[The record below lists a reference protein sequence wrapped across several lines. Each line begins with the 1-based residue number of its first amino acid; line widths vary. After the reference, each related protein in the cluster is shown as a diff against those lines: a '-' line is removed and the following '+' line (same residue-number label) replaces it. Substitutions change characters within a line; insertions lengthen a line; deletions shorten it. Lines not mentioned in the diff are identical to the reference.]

1 MSIIT
6 KFEAYLLTEKR
17 IAKNTFE
24 AYCLDLGQFAA
35 FLKEKNIPLEKAT
48 NDVIKAYLL
57 SLKKAG
63 ISARSMARKISSLKA
78 FYNYAQRVVGWK
90 NHAED
95 LLFPKLEKSLPRFLT
110 EQEIAMLFDVAQKDT
125 SYIGKRNKLIL
136 HLLYV
141 SGTRITE
148 LTQLKIADIH
158 MDTGFI
164 TIQGKGSKQ
173 RMVPLPQQTFELIR
187 EYLDTV
193 HTVFRKKHSST
204 IEFLFP
210 TLYAGKIK
218 PISRQSCWVI
228 LKKLCYC
235 AGIKRNISPHQ
246 LRHSLAT
253 HLLKKGADLRSLQLW
268 LGHENLTTVQI
279 YTHVDTSFLREVYD
293 KKHPRS

>member
-1 MSIIT
+1 MVT

-17 IAKNTFE
+17 IAKNTFD
-24 AYCLDLGQFAA
+24 AYRSDLAQFIF
-35 FLKEKNIPLEKAT
+35 FLKGKNVSLKEAT
-48 NDVIKAYLL
+48 HNVIKEYL
-57 SLKKAG
+57 SVLKKDG

-78 FYNYAQRVVGWK
+78 FYNYAHRIAGWQ

-95 LLFPKLEKSLPRFLT
+95 LLFPKLEKSLPRFMT
-110 EQEIAMLFDVAQKDT
+110 EEEIGILFDVVQKD
-125 SYIGKRNKLIL
+125 SSHAGVRNKLLL

-141 SGTRITE
+141 SGTRISE
-148 LTQLKIADIH
+148 LTQLKITDIH
-158 MDTGFI
+158 IDTGFI
-164 TIQGKGSKQ
+164 TVQGKGGKQ

-193 HTVFRKKHSST
+193 HKALQKKYSGL

-210 TLYAGKIK
+210 TVYAGKIK
-218 PISRQSCWVI
+218 PISRQSCWGI
-228 LKKLCYC
+228 LKKLCC
-235 AGIKRNISPHQ
+235 AAGIKRNISPHQ